1 MLWTSVFPH
10 WWFCWW
16 QINYF
21 WCNSKRIYFFHL
33 FFFPNFENNHW
44 SGVIGYGVLLCLA
57 GVDTRNCSIMYIVC
71 QGEASNIN
79 KINKYLAVQTIT
91 SLVFLISNLNGIPS
105 VKSSSK
111 SDRVNSGGIVTVVC
125 EGGGAYSVQFNP
137 VLLVSQNFKANQ
149 ISNVPRFQFQISS
162 VQ

>member
-1 MLWTSVFPH
+1 
-10 WWFCWW
+10 
-16 QINYF
+16 
-21 WCNSKRIYFFHL
+21 
-33 FFFPNFENNHW
+33 
-44 SGVIGYGVLLCLA
+44 
-57 GVDTRNCSIMYIVC
+57 MYIVC

-125 EGGGAYSVQFNP
+125 EGGRAYSVQFNP

>member
-1 MLWTSVFPH
+1 
-10 WWFCWW
+10 
-16 QINYF
+16 
-21 WCNSKRIYFFHL
+21 
-33 FFFPNFENNHW
+33 
-44 SGVIGYGVLLCLA
+44 
-57 GVDTRNCSIMYIVC
+57 MYIVC

-125 EGGGAYSVQFNP
+125 EGAFSVQFNP